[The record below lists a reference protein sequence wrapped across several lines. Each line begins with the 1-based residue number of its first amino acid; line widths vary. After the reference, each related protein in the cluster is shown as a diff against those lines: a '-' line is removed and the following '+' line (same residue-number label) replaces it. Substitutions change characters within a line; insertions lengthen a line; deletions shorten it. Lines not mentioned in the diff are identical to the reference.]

1 MEGAG
6 RVWLNQF
13 AAETLKLR
21 DFAPEAQIIELKMED
36 FEDGMER
43 FHYLKSISEFAADL
57 ASAAP
62 TPGGGA
68 AAAVLG
74 TTGIAL
80 GEMVG
85 NLTIGKKKYAE
96 VEGQVKDA
104 MGQLTPLR
112 EPMLGMFE
120 KDAKAFDAFGAAMK
134 LPKDTDEQKEERK
147 KVMQEALKGATLSP
161 DATAEMGIKAL
172 RQVYE
177 IAKVG
182 NKHAISD
189 CGCGALALNA
199 SINAAVLNMYIN
211 LPGIKDEEFK
221 AKYQARAEA
230 YEKESRELL
239 EGTIKV
245 VREAIAG

>member
-1 MEGAG
+1 
-6 RVWLNQF
+6 
-13 AAETLKLR
+13 
-21 DFAPEAQIIELKMED
+21 
-36 FEDGMER
+36 MER
-43 FHYLKSISEFAADL
+43 FSYLKDISSFAADL

-96 VEGQVKDA
+96 VEGQVKEA
-104 MGQLTPLR
+104 MNQLTPTR
-112 EPMLGMFE
+112 EPMLAMFE
-120 KDAKAFDAFGAAMK
+120 KDAMAFDAFGAAMK
-134 LPKDTDEQKEERK
+134 LPKDTDEQKAERTR
-147 KVMQEALKGATLSP
+147 VMQEALKGATLSP
-161 DATAEMGIKAL
+161 DATAELGVKAF

-177 IAKVG
+177 IARIG

-189 CGCGALALNA
+189 CGCGALALFA

-211 LPGIKDEEFK
+211 LPGIKDTEFK
-221 AKYQARAEA
+221 AKYQARAEG
-230 YEKESRELL
+230 YEKEAKELL
-239 EGTIKV
+239 DGTLKV
-245 VREAIAG
+245 VRAAIGS